1 MLVTIFNSFDHD
13 KEFKEVRNRRP
24 PPMVVRASSEE
35 VNHGVWLY
43 SEKEEV
49 SHEVLFLDFCDGFGI
64 GSG

>member
-1 MLVTIFNSFDHD
+1 
-13 KEFKEVRNRRP
+13 
-24 PPMVVRASSEE
+24 MVVEASSEE